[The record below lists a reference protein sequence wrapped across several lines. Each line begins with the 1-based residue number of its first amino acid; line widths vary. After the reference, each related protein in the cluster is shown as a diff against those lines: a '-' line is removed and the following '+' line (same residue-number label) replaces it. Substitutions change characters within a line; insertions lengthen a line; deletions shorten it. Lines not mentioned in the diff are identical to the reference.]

1 VQLAQRPL
9 PISAADLK
17 GGSRLPHSTE
27 NLGLDYTC
35 TGPLFVNVSRP
46 KIWLVLSR
54 TKDEL
59 QMAPAYDKKAQTKM

>member
-1 VQLAQRPL
+1 VA
-9 PISAADLK
+9 
-17 GGSRLPHSTE
+17 GVG
-27 NLGLDYTC
+27 NGLHGPTYTC
-35 TGPLFVNVSRP
+35 TGLLFVNVSRP